1 MILVPE
7 CDDNNKL
14 AESQAPSLHAAAAGF
29 ESFYAETETDQ
40 RQLVQAGDYWI
51 GGMEEALLNCGTS
64 GVS

>member
-7 CDDNNKL
+7 CDDDEEP

-51 GGMEEALLNCGTS
+51 GGMDEASLNCGTS